1 MGYCGGLKVSYLR
14 DFLFTVANSL
24 FRVLCTLSSEAGDIL
39 GKVRFS
45 FSRDVLT
52 ILGDVLFFVL
62 ISYITCFAG
71 VGEH

>member
-1 MGYCGGLKVSYLR
+1 MSYLR

-52 ILGDVLFFVL
+52 SSILGDVLFFVL